1 MNTRI
6 NTLKHEVGSGSG
18 GPNQTKD
25 KSNSTPDNR
34 HEVPCKCWETR
45 RPAPLN
51 KKTVWMQVDS
61 TLQWHLHI
69 FTFPFIF
76 WPKNWIFFQVNF
88 CPKDCILFFYFY
100 FYLHI
105 KKEIKIMPFVLS
117 HKYPSKRFFSSSK
130 SCDIS
135 VSRGDLTFIFHQAI
149 HIPIETQVYLT
160 LAELPI
166 PNSLYSYWMNGTVYN
181 YTI

>member
-1 MNTRI
+1 MPKFVRFLIGGGENGVGAVPVERLRLQPNKSDYGPKTMNTRI

-69 FTFPFIF
+69 FTFPFILHTVKDGNSSYLF
-76 WPKNWIFFQVNF
+76 SYLKHFFFKNFRLIIVTGTR
-88 CPKDCILFFYFY
+88 Y
-100 FYLHI
+100 
-105 KKEIKIMPFVLS
+105 
-117 HKYPSKRFFSSSK
+117 R
-130 SCDIS
+130 
-135 VSRGDLTFIFHQAI
+135 
-149 HIPIETQVYLT
+149 T
-160 LAELPI
+160 L
-166 PNSLYSYWMNGTVYN
+166 NSTENV
-181 YTI
+181 